1 MKIVALLFA
10 SFFSIGFAYT
20 ETVKEVKPAAVALHA
35 EVEQPVLHV
44 TLDTIQVVA
53 SPAPL
58 AVASK

>member
-20 ETVKEVKPAAVALHA
+20 EAVKEVKPAVVALQA

-44 TLDTIQVVA
+44 TLDTIEVVA
-53 SPAPL
+53 DPATL
-58 AVASK
+58 ALAR